1 MFEIKYIEDEPALSK
16 VLHLCYSVLGESTAQ
31 NELYSYDAWKKRMGE
46 FSRLLVYAQEN
57 DRVISLVLGRPEN
70 NDSLVC
76 GCVACHPD
84 FRRQGITRR
93 LMQQFETNAKA
104 MNFRYI
110 TLGAADES
118 VGFYEKCGYKEIM
131 EIHGQKIYQKML

>member
-46 FSRLLVYAQEN
+46 SSRLLVYAQEN

-76 GCVACHPD
+76 GDEMSLAG
-84 FRRQGITRR
+84 RRSGLPSAYPRFFFSIIRLISRALFQSSTYVTNKTARNVINRNTIQHRMPRR
-93 LMQQFETNAKA
+93 DVK
-104 MNFRYI
+104 
-110 TLGAADES
+110 
-118 VGFYEKCGYKEIM
+118 K
-131 EIHGQKIYQKML
+131 